1 MYFLNG
7 YWYFVHFIRLQRLN
21 GDSTGACLLQK
32 CNCSHGLKLG
42 TCMGEMG
49 SLLSFLPF
57 YSILDDC

>member
-32 CNCSHGLKLG
+32 SNCSHGLKLG
-42 TCMGEMG
+42 TCRPTGGGGMRVPII
-49 SLLSFLPF
+49 LFSFL
-57 YSILDDC
+57 